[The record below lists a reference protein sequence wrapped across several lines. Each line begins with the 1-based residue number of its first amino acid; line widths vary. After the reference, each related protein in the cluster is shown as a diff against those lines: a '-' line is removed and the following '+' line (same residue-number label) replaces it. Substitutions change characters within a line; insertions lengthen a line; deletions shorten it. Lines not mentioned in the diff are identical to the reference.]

1 MYTYMATL
9 CNDFTLNLVCQCFF
23 HILTAIVQRLT
34 QKRKHNNCF
43 VRVSVVTITECGF
56 ILMSSKVY
64 TLYFRNIYLL
74 DRARGQKTSDQCQPL
89 LMFALE
95 LCKQTPGDK
104 DRNYNLK

>member
-1 MYTYMATL
+1 
-9 CNDFTLNLVCQCFF
+9 
-23 HILTAIVQRLT
+23 
-34 QKRKHNNCF
+34 
-43 VRVSVVTITECGF
+43 
-56 ILMSSKVY
+56 MSSKVY

-74 DRARGQKTSDQCQPL
+74 DRARGQKTSDQCQQL